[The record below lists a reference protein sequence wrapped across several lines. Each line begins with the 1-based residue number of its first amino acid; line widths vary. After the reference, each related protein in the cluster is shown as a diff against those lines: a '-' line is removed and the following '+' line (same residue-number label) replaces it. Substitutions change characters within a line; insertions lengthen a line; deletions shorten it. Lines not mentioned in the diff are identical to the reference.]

1 MTNLPNDQVV
11 PQIISEI
18 VEIESNVVAIAA
30 TMVLRD
36 GTIRTLNAFMEGHKL
51 PLLAGMSLHQN
62 DMCRVISN
70 EPNNMARGR

>member
-1 MTNLPNDQVV
+1 MTKIPNDQVV

-18 VEIESNVVAIAA
+18 VQIESDVVAIAA
-30 TMVLRD
+30 TMVLKN
-36 GTIRTLNAFMEGHKL
+36 GTIRTLNAFMEGTKL

-70 EPNNMARGR
+70 EPNNMVTGR